1 MYHASLVTGAGSL
14 KDRAKRWAVRLGGSI
29 SERAWQGVSRLQ
41 HSSEAGRRIVETA
54 TRPLRYRDMR
64 VMRGRMQGARINL
77 GGSYLRYLKGDAEPE
92 VQEALAELVKPGQ
105 TVYDV
110 GANIGF
116 FTILCS
122 RLVGP
127 QGKVYAFEPIP
138 QNLATLRHNIA
149 LNGLDNVT
157 IVEKALSSSTGTAEM
172 FVSPWSA
179 FHSLNVEGA
188 TKQEDHGPEVGEITV
203 QTVTLD
209 EFVQGEGVRAPD
221 LVKIDVEGAELIV
234 VAGMRETLRSVKPL
248 LLCELHDTK
257 LGYGEFVDSIDYRVR
272 VIDGERP
279 ALADAERNPHTIAW
293 PRERDMAGVS
303 ICS

>member
-14 KDRAKRWAVRLGGSI
+14 KDRAKRTAVRLGGSI
-29 SERAWQGVSRLQ
+29 SGRAWREVSRLQ
-41 HSSEAGRRIVETA
+41 HSSETGRRIVETA
-54 TRPLRYRDMR
+54 TRPLRYRDLR

-77 GGSYLRYLKGDAEPE
+77 GGSFLRYLTGDAEPE

-127 QGKVYAFEPIP
+127 QGRVYAFEPIP
-138 QNLATLRHNIA
+138 QNLATLRHNVA
-149 LNGLDNVT
+149 LNGLSNVT

-188 TKQEDHGPEVGEITV
+188 TKQDNHGPQAGEITV
-203 QTVTLD
+203 QTVSLD

-234 VAGMRETLRSVKPL
+234 VAGMRETLRSLRPL

-257 LGYGEFVDSIDYRVR
+257 LAYGEFVDSIDYSVR

-279 ALADAERNPHTIAW
+279 ELADAARNPHTIAW
-293 PRERDMAGVS
+293 PREREMTGVAV
-303 ICS
+303 CS

>member
-14 KDRAKRWAVRLGGSI
+14 KDRAKRQAVRLGGSV

-41 HSSEAGRRIVETA
+41 HSSETGRRIVETA

-92 VQEALAELVKPGQ
+92 VQQALAELVKPGQ

-127 QGKVYAFEPIP
+127 QGRVYAFEPIP
-138 QNLATLRHNIA
+138 QNLATLRHNVA
-149 LNGLDNVT
+149 LNGLGNVT

-188 TKQEDHGPEVGEITV
+188 TKQEDHGPDVGEVTV

-209 EFVQGEGVRAPD
+209 EFLRGEGVRAPD

-234 VAGMRETLRSVKPL
+234 LAGMRETLRSVKPL

-257 LGYGEFVDSIDYRVR
+257 LDYGEFVDSIDYRVR
-272 VIDGERP
+272 VIDGGRP
-279 ALADAERNPHTIAW
+279 PLADAERNPHTIAW
-293 PRERDMAGVS
+293 PRERDMAGVT

>member
-1 MYHASLVTGAGSL
+1 MYHASLVTGGSF
-14 KDRAKRWAVRLGGSI
+14 KDRARHGAARLGGSF
-29 SERAWQGVSRLQ
+29 SARTWRGVSRLQ
-41 HSSEAGRRIVETA
+41 HSSEAGRRVVETA
-54 TRPLRYRDMR
+54 TRPLRHRDLR
-64 VMRGRMQGARINL
+64 VMRGPMQGTRINL
-77 GGSYLRYLKGDAEPE
+77 GGSFLRYLTGDAEPE
-92 VQEALAELVKPGQ
+92 VQKALAELVKPGQ

-127 QGKVYAFEPIP
+127 QGHVYAFEPIP
-138 QNLATLRHNIA
+138 QNLATLRHNVTLNA
-149 LNGLDNVT
+149 LGNVT
-157 IVEKALSSSTGTAEM
+157 IVEAALSSSTGSAEM

-188 TKQEDHGPEVGEITV
+188 TKQDNHGPQAGEITV

-234 VAGMRETLRSVKPL
+234 LAGMGATLRSVKPL

-257 LGYGEFVDSIDYRVR
+257 AGYAELVDSIGYRVR
-272 VIDGERP
+272 VIDGESP
-279 ALADAERNPHTIAW
+279 ELADAARNPHTIAW
-293 PRERDMAGVS
+293 PRERDMAGVA
-303 ICS
+303 ICG

>member
-14 KDRAKRWAVRLGGSI
+14 KERTRHAAVRLGGSI
-29 SERAWQGVSRLQ
+29 SGRAWRGVSSLQ
-41 HSSEAGRRIVETA
+41 HSSELGRRIVETA
-54 TRPLRYRDMR
+54 TRPLRYRDTR
-64 VMRGRMQGARINL
+64 VMRGRMKGARINL
-77 GGSYLRYLKGDAEPE
+77 GGSFLRYLTGDAEPE
-92 VQEALAELVKPGQ
+92 VQEALAELIKPGQ

-127 QGKVYAFEPIP
+127 QGRVYAFEPIP
-138 QNLATLRHNIA
+138 ENLAALRHNVK
-149 LNGLDNVT
+149 LNDLSNVT

-188 TKQEDHGPEVGEITV
+188 TKQDDHGRQVGEITV

-234 VAGMRETLRSVKPL
+234 VAGMRETLRSVEPL
-248 LLCELHDTK
+248 LLCELHDTN
-257 LGYGEFVDSIDYRVR
+257 LDYGEFVDSIDYRVR
-272 VIDGERP
+272 VIDGESP
-279 ALADAERNPHTIAW
+279 DLAHATRNPHTIAW
-293 PRERDMAGVS
+293 PRERDMAGVAV
-303 ICS
+303 CS

>member
-14 KDRAKRWAVRLGGSI
+14 KERTRHTAVRLGGSI
-29 SERAWQGVSRLQ
+29 AGRAWRGVSRLQ
-41 HSSEAGRRIVETA
+41 HSSELGRRVVETA
-54 TRPLRYRDMR
+54 TRPLRHRDTR

-77 GGSYLRYLKGDAEPE
+77 GGSFLRYLTGDAEPE
-92 VQEALAELVKPGQ
+92 VQEALAELIKPGQ

-127 QGKVYAFEPIP
+127 QGRVYAFEPIP
-138 QNLATLRHNIA
+138 QNLATLRHNVTLNA
-149 LNGLDNVT
+149 LSNVT

-188 TKQEDHGPEVGEITV
+188 TKQDDHGPQVGEVTV

-234 VAGMRETLRSVKPL
+234 LGGMRETLRAVKPL
-248 LLCELHDTK
+248 LLCELHDTN

-272 VIDGERP
+272 VIDGESP
-279 ALADAERNPHTIAW
+279 DLAHATRNPHTIAW
-293 PRERDMAGVS
+293 PRERDMAGVAV
-303 ICS
+303 CS

>member
-1 MYHASLVTGAGSL
+1 MGGLTEKGSL
-14 KDRAKRWAVRLGGSI
+14 MDRATQWALRVGGSAPRKVGVRL
-29 SERAWQGVSRLQ
+29 ANVQ
-41 HSSEAGRRIVETA
+41 HSSAAGRRLVETV

-64 VMRGRMQGARINL
+64 ILRGSMGGARLNL
-77 GGSYLRYLKGDAEPE
+77 GGSALRYLTGDAEIE
-92 VQEALAELVKPGQ
+92 VQRALEELIEPGQ

-138 QNLATLRHNIA
+138 QNIATLRHNIE
-149 LNGLDNVT
+149 LNGLANVVV
-157 IVEKALSSSTGTAEM
+157 IEKALSSVTGTAEM

-179 FHSLNVEGA
+179 FHSLNVDGA
-188 TKQEDHGPEVGEITV
+188 TKQDNHGPEAGEITV

-209 EFVQGEGVRAPD
+209 EFVATEGVPAPD
-221 LVKIDVEGAELIV
+221 LIKIDVEGAELIV
-234 VAGMRETLRSVKPL
+234 VQGMTETLRSRQPL

-257 LGYGEFVDSIDYRVR
+257 HGYIEFVDSIDYRAR
-272 VIDGERP
+272 VIDGESP
-279 ALADAERNPHTIAW
+279 ELADAARNVHTLAW
-293 PRERDMAGVS
+293 PRERDMAG
-303 ICS
+303 IGLCA